1 MEIDHL
7 HLLIQLFYSEKSGL
21 QSSDRASINY
31 LSHWEYPLMVWR
43 ARFRSGVY
51 LAKLATYRSAVV

>member
-21 QSSDRASINY
+21 QSSDRG
-31 LSHWEYPLMVWR
+31 
-43 ARFRSGVY
+43 SGPFD
-51 LAKLATYRSAVV
+51 KLLVSLGIPSYGELDSVVELT